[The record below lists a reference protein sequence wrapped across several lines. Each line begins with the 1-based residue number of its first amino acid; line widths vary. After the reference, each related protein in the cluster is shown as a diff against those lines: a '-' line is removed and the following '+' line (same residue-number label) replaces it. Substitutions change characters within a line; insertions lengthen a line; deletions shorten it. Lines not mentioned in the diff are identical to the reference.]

1 MSDPSAEPKPRGWI
15 ARFARDR
22 VTPNLLMLALLGGGL
37 WAASDIKQEL
47 FPDFELG
54 IVTVRVAYPGAS
66 PEEVERG
73 IVLPIEEAVRG
84 IDGIKEMTSTAGEGS
99 GTVTLEL
106 QTDADEI
113 QVYDNV
119 RQAVARIVTFPEQ
132 AERPE
137 VSRLARRRQ
146 VLDLVLYG
154 DASETALRELAEQTR
169 DRLLTEAGISQVD
182 VTGVRSVEVHVE
194 VPERTLRLHGLTPE
208 AVAAR
213 IRAASVELPAGRL
226 DTAGGEVLLRVTDRR
241 DWAREFA
248 RIPIVA
254 TPGGGV
260 LRLEDLAEVTEGFAE
275 HPIREDRFNGRPSVG
290 LAVYRVGEQTPIGV
304 SDATRAALERLEPE
318 LPEAVH
324 WTIVNDR
331 AESYRQ
337 RLDLLLR
344 NAAIGLTLVLLVLGL
359 FLELKLA
366 FWVMLGI
373 PTSFLGGLILLGWLG
388 VSINMISMFAFIVA
402 LGIVVDDAIVA
413 GENIYEYRQRGMS
426 FLEAAGRG
434 ARDVAGPIT
443 LSILTNVVGFL
454 PLYFIP
460 GVMGQIW
467 KVVPL
472 VVITVFAISWVESLL
487 ILPSHLAH
495 ARPGARFGPLRR
507 VRDGINRGVAWFVE
521 RLFGPALGWLL
532 RWRGVVVA
540 LAVAMLIVALGY
552 LFGGRISLIL
562 MTRIEADQ
570 SVATAVLP
578 VGTAPARV
586 REVERRLVE
595 TVQEVARGLGG
606 ERLLRG
612 VKSTLNENEVQVAAL
627 LTPPD
632 ERPVSTG
639 QLTQLWRQAVG
650 PVVGVELLKFESD
663 RGGPGSG
670 AALTIELSHRDTP
683 TLERAAERLAE
694 RLVEFP
700 ETEDIDDGHSL
711 GKPQFDFR
719 LRPAGESLGLSS
731 AELGRQ
737 LRGAFYGAEALR
749 AQRGRDEIKV
759 LVRRPE
765 AERTSERDVEGLL
778 VAAPS
783 GAHVP
788 LRQAAAAER
797 GRSYTVIQ
805 RRDAR
810 RTVAVTADVVPIAL
824 TARIQRALEEQAL
837 PDLVRDHPGLTW
849 RYEGRQAEMAESLS
863 ALWRGFLISLI
874 AMYAMLAMFFRS
886 YGLPLLVML
895 AIPFGVIG
903 AVIGHLLLGYDVS
916 LISLMGIVALAGVVV
931 NDALVLI
938 EYAGRRRR
946 DGLSA
951 LEAVRAAGI
960 RRFRPVILTT
970 ATTFGGLAPMIFETS
985 RQTKFMIPMAVSLGF
1000 GIVFATVITLV
1011 IVPCLYVVGDD
1022 LVRSARWVRRRVA
1035 LALGLPVPEQPAAPP
1050 AR

>member
-1 MSDPSAEPKPRGWI
+1 
-15 ARFARDR
+15 
-22 VTPNLLMLALLGGGL
+22 V
-37 WAASDIKQEL
+37 
-47 FPDFELG
+47 
-54 IVTVRVAYPGAS
+54 
-66 PEEVERG
+66 
-73 IVLPIEEAVRG
+73 
-84 IDGIKEMTSTAGEGS
+84 
-99 GTVTLEL
+99 
-106 QTDADEI
+106 
-113 QVYDNV
+113 
-119 RQAVARIVTFPEQ
+119 
-132 AERPE
+132 
-137 VSRLARRRQ
+137 RRRQ
-146 VLDLVLYG
+146 VLDLVLHG
-154 DASETALRELAEQTR
+154 QASETALRELAEEVR
-169 DRLLTEAGISQVD
+169 DRLMSEAGISQVD

-213 IRAASVELPAGRL
+213 IRAASVELPAGRVE
-226 DTAGGEVLLRVTDRR
+226 AVGGEVLLRVTDRR

-260 LRLEDLAEVTEGFAE
+260 LRLEDLAVVTEGFAE
-275 HPIREDRFNGRPSVG
+275 HPVREARFNGEPSVG
-290 LAVYRVGEQTPIGV
+290 LAVYRVGDQTPIGV
-304 SDATRAALERLEPE
+304 SDATKAAMERLEPD
-318 LPEAVH
+318 LPDAVR
-324 WTIVNDR
+324 WSVLNDR
-331 AESYRQ
+331 ADSYRQ

-344 NAAIGLTLVLLVLGL
+344 NAAIGLTLVLLILGL

-366 FWVMLGI
+366 FWVMMGI
-373 PTSFLGGLILLGWLG
+373 PISFLGGLILLGWLD
-388 VSINMISMFAFIVA
+388 VSINMISMFAFIIA

-443 LSILTNVVGFL
+443 LSILTNVVAFL

-472 VVITVFAISWVESLL
+472 VVVTVFVISWVESLL

-495 ARPGARFGPLRR
+495 ARPGARYGPLRR

-521 RLFGPALGWLL
+521 RLFGPVLGFLL

-540 LAVAMLIVALGY
+540 LAVAMLVVALGY
-552 LFGGRISLIL
+552 IAGGRVSLIL

-578 VGTAPARV
+578 FGAAPARV
-586 REVERRLVE
+586 REVERLLVE
-595 TVQEVARGLGG
+595 TAQQVARKHGG
-606 ERLLRG
+606 ERLLFG
-612 VKSTLNENEVQVAAL
+612 VRSVIEENEVQVFAL
-627 LTPPD
+627 LTPPE
-632 ERPVSTG
+632 ERPVSTT
-639 QLTQLWRQAVG
+639 QLTELWRRAVG
-650 PVVGVELLKFESD
+650 PVVGVEQLKFESD

-670 AALTIELSHRDTP
+670 AALTIELSHRDIA

-694 RLVEFP
+694 RLAEFT
-700 ETEDIDDGHSL
+700 ETKDIDDGHSL
-711 GKPQFDFR
+711 GKPQLDFR

-765 AERTSERDVEGLL
+765 AERTSEHDVEGLL
-778 VAAPS
+778 VAAPA
-783 GAHVP
+783 GTHVP
-788 LRQAAAAER
+788 LRQAAATER
-797 GRSYTVIQ
+797 GRSYTEIR

-810 RTVAVTADVVPIAL
+810 RTVAVTADVSPIAQ
-824 TARIQRALEEQAL
+824 TPRIQRALEETTL
-837 PDLVRDHPGLTW
+837 PELLRDHPGLTW
-849 RYEGRQAEMAESLS
+849 HYEGRQAEMQESLS
-863 ALWRGFLISLI
+863 ALWGGFLISLVV
-874 AMYAMLAMFFRS
+874 MYAMLAMFFRS

-895 AIPFGVIG
+895 AIPFGIIG
-903 AVIGHLLLGYDVS
+903 AAIGHLLMGYDVS

-931 NDALVLI
+931 NDSLVLI

-951 LEAVRAAGI
+951 LAAIRDAGV

-985 RQTKFMIPMAVSLGF
+985 RQAKFMIPMAISLGF

-1011 IVPCLYVVGDD
+1011 IVPCLYLVGDD
-1022 LVRSARWVRRRVA
+1022 LVRSARWVRCRVA
-1035 LALGLPVPEQPAAPP
+1035 ALLGLPAVDEPAAPP
-1050 AR
+1050 AA